1 MDNTGILL
9 LLFAVVLIFVAIL
22 AAVIGYFWASS
33 ATKSALLKQIKEQGN
48 AANKQAQ
55 EQLQS
60 WKEQELSSIRQ
71 QTYDAAK
78 GQAIQEMQE
87 QAQKWQET
95 ELQQTRQQ
103 AFDAAKGQA
112 TQEMQE
118 QVRKWQQHE
127 LQQIRQQIAEA
138 ARGQA
143 IQEMQEQVR
152 KWQENELLQIRQ
164 QMLEGVRGEA
174 IKDAQEQLVKW
185 RTGDLENAKQQIW
198 EVLSK
203 QATVNLEQWKVEA
216 EKEIRKDAIDKSQS
230 VTMGKM
236 TEHMVPYLPG
246 FGFNPTDARFIG
258 SPIDLVVF
266 DGLSDGD
273 VKRIVFVEIKT
284 GVSTLSTRE
293 RVVRDAILAKNI
305 EWMEV
310 KANIEGP
317 DIVKKVKARKS
328 VGQNGR

>member
-1 MDNTGILL
+1 MDNVGILFF
-9 LLFAVVLIFVAIL
+9 LFVVVSIFVAIL
-22 AAVIGYFWASS
+22 AAAIGYFWASS

-48 AANKQAQ
+48 AAFKQAQ
-55 EQLQS
+55 EQLQT

-87 QAQKWQET
+87 Q
-95 ELQQTRQQ
+95 
-103 AFDAAKGQA
+103 
-112 TQEMQE
+112 
-118 QVRKWQQHE
+118 
-127 LQQIRQQIAEA
+127 
-138 ARGQA
+138 
-143 IQEMQEQVR
+143 VR
-152 KWQENELLQIRQ
+152 KWQENELMQIRQ

-174 IKDAQEQLVKW
+174 IKNAQEQLAKW
-185 RTGDLENAKQQIW
+185 RTDELENSKRQIW

-236 TEHMVPYLPG
+236 TEHIVPYLPG
-246 FGFNPTDARFIG
+246 FGFNPADARFIG
-258 SPIDLVVF
+258 SPIDLVIF
-266 DGLSDGD
+266 DGLGDGD

-293 RVVRDAILAKNI
+293 RIVRDAINARKV

-310 KANIEGP
+310 KVNLDGQ
-317 DIVKKVKARKS
+317 DVVHKVKSRKNLS
-328 VGQNGR
+328 A

>member
-1 MDNTGILL
+1 MANVEILL
-9 LLFAVVLIFVAIL
+9 FLFAVVLIFVAIL

-48 AANKQAQ
+48 AALKQAQ
-55 EQLQS
+55 EQLQT

-78 GQAIQEMQE
+78 GQ
-87 QAQKWQET
+87 
-95 ELQQTRQQ
+95 
-103 AFDAAKGQA
+103 
-112 TQEMQE
+112 
-118 QVRKWQQHE
+118 V
-127 LQQIRQQIAEA
+127 
-138 ARGQA
+138 

-152 KWQENELLQIRQ
+152 KWQENELKQIRQ

-174 IKDAQEQLVKW
+174 IQNAQEQLVKW
-185 RTGDLENAKQQIW
+185 RNDELENAKSQIW
-198 EVLSK
+198 DVLSK
-203 QATVNLEQWKVEA
+203 QAVTSLEQWKVEA

-266 DGLSDGD
+266 DGLSDGN
-273 VKRIVFVEIKT
+273 VKKIVFVEIKT

-293 RVVRDAILAKNI
+293 RIVRDAILAKNI
-305 EWMEV
+305 EWVEV
-310 KANIEGP
+310 KANFEGP
-317 DIVKKVKARKS
+317 DIVQKVKTRKNAGS
-328 VGQNGR
+328 